1 MAWLR
6 ISLTDEEQ
14 QVVESNRHSH
24 PSALVSRR
32 LFVLWSLHCGL
43 TRQQAPVVTGIGL
56 ATTGRIVSLYRR
68 EGISGITE
76 MRTHQCSRIRISEF

>member
-14 QVVESNRHSH
+14 QVVEANRHAH
-24 PSALVSRR
+24 PSTLVRRR
-32 LFVLWSLHCGL
+32 LLVLWSLDCGP
-43 TRQQAPVVTGIGL
+43 TRQQASVVTGVGL